1 MFVYSMCFIIII
13 HVYASVCT
21 HVLKCVH
28 MLKCVCVFHFLCVSR
43 SMICCHETRTCTV
56 CVCVCVHTKLLVQI
70 KSLGVFSE
78 DLKVIE
84 SLQHSTRNYHSNVY
98 FLKNYT
104 YESLATYNL
113 MQVTMYTMII
123 WNSVYTPELYL
134 YAHTHTHTHTLN
146 TPY

>member
-1 MFVYSMCFIIII
+1 MC
-13 HVYASVCT
+13 VYA
-21 HVLKCVH
+21 HV
-28 MLKCVCVFHFLCVSR
+28 
-43 SMICCHETRTCTV
+43 EV
-56 CVCVCVHTKLLVQI
+56 CVCVCVCVCTFKCVCVCVCVCVYTKLLVQI

-113 MQVTMYTMII
+113 MQVAMFT
-123 WNSVYTPELYL
+123 
-134 YAHTHTHTHTLN
+134 
-146 TPY
+146 